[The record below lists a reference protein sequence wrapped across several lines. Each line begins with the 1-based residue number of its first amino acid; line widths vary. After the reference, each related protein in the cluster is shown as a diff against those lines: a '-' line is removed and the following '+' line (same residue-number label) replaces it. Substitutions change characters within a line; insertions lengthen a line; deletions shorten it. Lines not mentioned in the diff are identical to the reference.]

1 MGAPIGNTNSKGKNR
16 LFNKALKRSVKQ
28 GKGDA
33 NKLRKITDRLCLEA
47 ENGSIPAIAIVA
59 DRLDGKAVQ
68 GVTVNEGQPITIV
81 QRVIVNQA
89 VDSKEVI
96 EGQVIQEALP
106 DNEDSE

>member
-1 MGAPIGNTNSKGKNR
+1 MGAPIGNTNGSNKNR
-16 LFNKALKRSVKQ
+16 LFNKSLRRSVKQ

-96 EGQVIQEALP
+96 EGQVIQEAIEVS
-106 DNEDSE
+106 ED